1 MTKTVYYVACSLD
14 GFIADRE
21 NSLDWLMEFG
31 FEEFS
36 EQYAGFISGI
46 GAVIMGADT
55 YDFILNDPSEWSYT
69 MPAWVLSHRALP
81 GIDGAD
87 IRFTSADGPEGIA
100 ALHAAATLAAGE
112 EKVWVIGGGNVASQF
127 ADAGLLDELQ
137 VTIMPVLLGAGRPL
151 LPLARNTR
159 LTALGRTPYAGGA
172 IELRYAVNDPAV
184 NGPAVTRP

>member
-36 EQYAGFISGI
+36 EQYASFIADI

-55 YDFILNDPSEWSYT
+55 YDFIVNDPSGWSYA
-69 MPAWVLSHRALP
+69 MPAWVLSHRSLP
-81 GIDGAD
+81 GIEGAD
-87 IRFTSADGPEGIA
+87 IRFTSADGPGGIA
-100 ALHAAATLAAGE
+100 ALHAAAALAAGE
-112 EKVWVIGGGNVASQF
+112 KKVWVIGGGNVASQF

-172 IELRYAVNDPAV
+172 IELRYAVNTPDV
-184 NGPAVTRP
+184 SEAVTRP